1 MYYNYQTILDEAS
14 NLLKNYNIK
23 NPRLDSELLLSNLL
37 NISRENLLLNL
48 NKKIN
53 SNECKRFKSLLKC
66 RTKKMP
72 IAYILGY
79 KDFWKSKFYINNSVL
94 IPRPETELVVE
105 EALNYLPK
113 NKSKNVLDIGTGS
126 GCILISL
133 LKERRKSVGT
143 GIDISKNAIKI
154 AKINAKLQHID
165 NRTRFINSDVDKY
178 NSGKYDLVLSNP
190 PYIKKIEIS
199 RLEEDIRNFEP
210 KLALNGG
217 SNGYSKIEKVIEKS
231 SYLLKSN
238 GKLILE
244 IGYNQANF
252 SSQLLK
258 RYGFKIN
265 KISKDLSGKDRCI
278 VSTIN

>member
-1 MYYNYQTILDEAS
+1 MYCNYQTILDEAS

-23 NPRLDSELLLSNLL
+23 NPRLDSELLLSNSL

-53 SNECKRFKSLLKC
+53 SYECKTFKSLLKK

-126 GCILISL
+126 GCLAISL
-133 LKERRKSVGT
+133 AKEYKNSMIT
-143 GIDISKNAIKI
+143 ATDISKTALDV
-154 AKINAKLQHID
+154 AKKNSKK
-165 NRTRFINSDVDKY
+165 FI
-178 NSGKYDLVLSNP
+178 
-190 PYIKKIEIS
+190 
-199 RLEEDIRNFEP
+199 
-210 KLALNGG
+210 
-217 SNGYSKIEKVIEKS
+217 YSKLKDQTVVEVI
-231 SYLLKSN
+231 LTMMN
-238 GKLILE
+238 LIC
-244 IGYNQANF
+244 F
-252 SSQLLK
+252 
-258 RYGFKIN
+258 
-265 KISKDLSGKDRCI
+265 
-278 VSTIN
+278 T

>member
-1 MYYNYQTILDEAS
+1 MHYNYKTILEEAS

-23 NPRLDSELLLSNLL
+23 NPRLDSELLLSNSL

-53 SNECKRFKSLLKC
+53 SYECETFKSLLKR

-113 NKSKNVLDIGTGS
+113 NKLKNVLDIGTGS

-133 LKERRKSVGT
+133 LKERPKSVGT
-143 GIDISKNAIKI
+143 GIDICKNATKI

-178 NSGKYDLVLSNP
+178 NGGKYDLVLSNP
-190 PYIKKIEIS
+190 PYIKEIEIS

-210 KLALNGG
+210 ELALNGG
-217 SNGYSKIEKVIEKS
+217 YNGYSKIEKVIEKS
-231 SYLLKSN
+231 SYFLKSN

-244 IGYNQANF
+244 IGYDQANY
-252 SSQLLK
+252 SSYLLK
-258 RYGFKIN
+258 KYGFKIN
-265 KISKDLSGKDRCI
+265 KISKDFSGKDRCI

>member
-1 MYYNYQTILDEAS
+1 MHYNYKTILEEAS

-23 NPRLDSELLLSNLL
+23 NPRLDSELLLSNSL

-53 SNECKRFKSLLKC
+53 SYECETFKSLLKR

-113 NKSKNVLDIGTGS
+113 NKLKNVLDIGTGS

-133 LKERRKSVGT
+133 LKERPKSVGT
-143 GIDISKNAIKI
+143 GIDICKNATKI

-178 NSGKYDLVLSNP
+178 NGGKYDLVLSNP
-190 PYIKKIEIS
+190 PYIKEIEIS

-210 KLALNGG
+210 KLALDGG

-231 SYLLKSN
+231 SYFLKSN

-244 IGYNQANF
+244 IGYDQANY
-252 SSQLLK
+252 SSYLLK
-258 RYGFKIN
+258 KYGFKIN